1 MRVTA
6 EEAKTK
12 WCPFARVRDGMRQ
25 GAHHIAV
32 NRFHDTTAAEWPNCI
47 ADGCMM
53 WEWRTNP
60 GPENTKGKQRRGVCG
75 LAKAADG

>member
-1 MRVTA
+1 MMVTA

-12 WCPFARVRDGMRQ
+12 WCPFARVWSLDSG
-25 GAHHIAV
+25 AV
-32 NRFHDTTAAEWPNCI
+32 NRTKDSGSWPNCI

-60 GPENTKGKQRRGVCG
+60 GAESGKQPKGVCG
-75 LAKAADG
+75 LSVFPILTSLK